1 MQRLLGLCSEGASD
15 IRYPSGSQPLI
26 PIPVLG
32 RFLLPAPIAPCTRA
46 GFCAQDL
53 SLTVLWQV
61 VSGKTLPEEGPK
73 ESRGPL
79 GRADTIGPA
88 LLSWDVVVQ
97 EPSLSVSQLH

>member
-53 SLTVLWQV
+53 SLTVLC
-61 VSGKTLPEEGPK
+61 SKTLPEEGPK